1 MKTLLA
7 TLLTFGALTA
17 SASDYNCKA
26 TLMQDSQQQDAGVE
40 MVSATIGTAKITSF
54 QFDVVQTNNETLVIS
69 IFNRAKR
76 EQAATATTFVPGK
89 NQPSNLILRLPNG
102 NAILECSV
110 E

>member
-26 TLMQDSQQQDAGVE
+26 TLMQDSQQEAAVE

-76 EQAATATTFVPGK
+76 EQAAHATTFVPKK
-89 NQPSNLILRLPNG
+89 NQPSNLILRLADG